1 MASTNCAFCYC
12 LTYIAEESSVLL
24 KKSNKM
30 YFFILNKRGAGTIKN
45 ECNITCTDVVLV
57 VVSL

>member
-30 YFFILNKRGAGTIKN
+30 YFFILNKRGGWHNKN